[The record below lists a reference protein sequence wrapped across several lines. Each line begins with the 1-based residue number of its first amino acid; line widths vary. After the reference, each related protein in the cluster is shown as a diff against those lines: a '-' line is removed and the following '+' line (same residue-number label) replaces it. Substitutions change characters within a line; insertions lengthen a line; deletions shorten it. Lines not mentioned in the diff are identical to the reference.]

1 MKKLIYISLPYAT
14 FGLVSEDGII
24 TGTAPISKYSLGKD
38 EKSVIQYYRNKKAY
52 IEVRVL

>member
-24 TGTAPISKYSLGKD
+24 TEAAPISKYTHCRGN
-38 EKSVIQYYRNKKAY
+38 INK
-52 IEVRVL
+52 